1 MPRVLGG
8 RYFSCARSADG
19 PDLVVADERGEV
31 SSRVLYMAL
40 TVLYKAMTV
49 LYIVMTVLYMAMT
62 VLYMALTVLY
72 VAGPTCPAFVTGTGA
87 AEGGWREWGR
97 LRDGSVLGAMR
108 WRVRRTSDGRKR
120 FTKRASVH
128 EIYYTR
134 R

>member
-62 VLYMALTVLY
+62 VLHMALTVLY
-72 VAGPTCPAFVTGTGA
+72 VAGPTCPAGVSGTGA
-87 AEGGWREWGR
+87 AEGGWREWGEAER
-97 LRDGSVLGAMR
+97 RECAGRHALAGDGC
-108 WRVRRTSDGRKR
+108 
-120 FTKRASVH
+120 
-128 EIYYTR
+128 TR
-134 R
+134 RDTTVIHHH